1 MLKIRDCVIAGL
13 CLAVT
18 SLIIENAHAGE
29 NPTETATSR
38 IGKMKVGQ
46 KVKIEVDA
54 YKGKDFEGKTRK
66 LKAKVRQFWGK
77 KYYIS
82 PQSEK

>member
-38 IGKMKVGQ
+38 IGKMKVG
-46 KVKIEVDA
+46 
-54 YKGKDFEGKTRK
+54 GKDWP
-66 LKAKVRQFWGK
+66 QWGGS
-77 KYYIS
+77 YS
-82 PQSEK
+82 RNNTPDALDL